1 MDQVISALRLSK
13 EKTVT
18 RGGKCLLARPPSLQ
32 TAASFSHADWSI
44 RTTAQG
50 AVMLAMVPTAGWS
63 SILLRH
69 LPQGMAGQ
77 GLVGLALP
85 SGLSLLSDQELLA
98 PPV

>member
-1 MDQVISALRLSK
+1 
-13 EKTVT
+13 
-18 RGGKCLLARPPSLQ
+18 
-32 TAASFSHADWSI
+32 
-44 RTTAQG
+44 
-50 AVMLAMVPTAGWS
+50 MLAMVPMAGQS

-98 PPV
+98 PPVKGGDGRVVMVAGLGTPPLPLSEMP